1 MLYDGRH
8 EGRYPSVLG
17 ETAGKVRWQVAPLRH
32 SKFGIRNSKNETRK
46 AKLASIFE
54 FRFSNFDLPMGS
66 RRKSREFAMQMLY
79 QWEICGY
86 TPAQVEA
93 TFFANNRA
101 DADVEGF
108 ARDLFEGA
116 VNDIDRLDHLV
127 RKQADNWR
135 LERMA
140 AVDRNIL
147 RVALYELLCH
157 PETPTAAVINE
168 ALEIAG
174 RFSGE
179 GSVEFVN
186 GVLDGIRKTL
196 LPCEPQSK

>member
-1 MLYDGRH
+1 
-8 EGRYPSVLG
+8 
-17 ETAGKVRWQVAPLRH
+17 
-32 SKFGIRNSKNETRK
+32 
-46 AKLASIFE
+46 
-54 FRFSNFDLPMGS
+54 MGS

-93 TFFANNRA
+93 SFFANNRA
-101 DADVEGF
+101 VAEVEAY

-116 VNDIDRLDHLV
+116 VNDLDRLDRLV
-127 RKQADNWR
+127 RERAENWR

-147 RVALYELLCH
+147 RVALYELLYH

-168 ALEIAG
+168 ALEIAR

-196 LPCEPQSK
+196 PPHEPQSK

>member
-1 MLYDGRH
+1 
-8 EGRYPSVLG
+8 
-17 ETAGKVRWQVAPLRH
+17 
-32 SKFGIRNSKNETRK
+32 
-46 AKLASIFE
+46 
-54 FRFSNFDLPMGS
+54 MGS

-93 TFFANNRA
+93 SFFANQRA

-116 VNDIDRLDHLV
+116 VVNIDQLDRLV
-127 RKQADNWR
+127 REHAENWR

-147 RVALYELLCH
+147 RVALCELIYH
-157 PETPTAAVINE
+157 PETPAAAVINE
-168 ALEIAG
+168 ALEIAR
-174 RFSGE
+174 RFSTGE
-179 GSVEFVN
+179 SVEFVN
-186 GVLDGIRKTL
+186 GMLDGIRKQ
-196 LPCEPQSK
+196 LPPREPQSE

>member
-1 MLYDGRH
+1 
-8 EGRYPSVLG
+8 
-17 ETAGKVRWQVAPLRH
+17 
-32 SKFGIRNSKNETRK
+32 
-46 AKLASIFE
+46 
-54 FRFSNFDLPMGS
+54 MGS

-86 TPAQVEA
+86 TPAQVQA
-93 TFFANNRA
+93 SFFANNRA
-101 DADVEGF
+101 AAEVEAY

-116 VNDIDRLDHLV
+116 VNDLDRLDGLV
-127 RKQADNWR
+127 RERAENWR

-147 RVALYELLCH
+147 RVALCELLHH
-157 PETPTAAVINE
+157 PETPPVAVINE
-168 ALEIAG
+168 ALEIAR

-186 GVLDGIRKTL
+186 GVLDGIRKNL
-196 LPCEPQSK
+196 APREPQSK

>member
-1 MLYDGRH
+1 M
-8 EGRYPSVLG
+8 S
-17 ETAGKVRWQVAPLRH
+17 
-32 SKFGIRNSKNETRK
+32 
-46 AKLASIFE
+46 
-54 FRFSNFDLPMGS
+54 S

-79 QWEICGY
+79 QWEVCGY

-93 TFFANNRA
+93 TFFANQRA
-101 DADVEGF
+101 DAEVEAF

-116 VNDIDRLDHLV
+116 VMNIDQLDRLV
-127 RKQADNWR
+127 REHAENWR

-147 RVALYELLCH
+147 RVALYELLRH
-157 PETPTAAVINE
+157 PDTPAAAVINE
-168 ALEIAG
+168 ALEIAR

-186 GVLDGIRKTL
+186 GVLDGIRKA
-196 LPCEPQSK
+196 LPAHEPPSQ